1 MTKQKHHTAFTLVEL
16 MVVLAILGILSVA
29 GAVAAKVGTERAN
42 AIRCLSS
49 MRDVGTAMQLY
60 IGENNGRM
68 PDTSHS
74 RDEDGNSLSWT
85 KTLASYLTGDFLSRC
100 PASKSPSA
108 VTYGWN
114 DLLTDVNGIG
124 ISITQIRK
132 PSTTLVLAEVADSY
146 PSEHFHFSSAR
157 TRVTFNQFKASVAVE
172 IHAHGANYLFAD
184 GHAENLSSSDIRN
197 RLNAANTTFLKP

>member
-1 MTKQKHHTAFTLVEL
+1 MTKSTKPAAFTLVEL

-42 AIRCLSS
+42 AIRCLSNV
-49 MRDVGTAMQLY
+49 RDVGTAMHLY
-60 IGENNGRM
+60 IGEHNGRM

-74 RDEDGNSLSWT
+74 RAEDGSSLSWT
-85 KTLASYLTGDFLSRC
+85 KTLADYLSGDFISRC
-100 PASKSPSA
+100 PSSKSPSP

-114 DLLTDVNGIG
+114 DLLTDSSGAGIPVVG
-124 ISITQIRK
+124 ISK

-146 PSEHFHFSSAR
+146 PSEHFHFASAR

-172 IHAHGANYLFAD
+172 IHTKGANYLFAD
-184 GHAENLSSSDIRN
+184 GHAENLTSTEIRN
-197 RLNAANTTFLKP
+197 RLNAANTSFLKP